1 MKKLIAL
8 LFVFLLHDVKAQEQF
23 TLESI
28 LEKANSNYPLIK
40 QRGLLE
46 QNRNFNLTALN
57 RLYLPQI
64 SINGQATY
72 QSDVTEIPIKINIP
86 GFSIDPLSNDQY
98 KVVADVNQVLF
109 DGGKIHQQK
118 NLTRANEM
126 VEQEKVNAEMQKM
139 REKVR
144 QLYLGV
150 LMMDE
155 QLKQVDLIE
164 SDLQNGINKM
174 QSSVK
179 NGTALRSH
187 LAVLQAEQH
196 KNNQRRTELNSS
208 RNSLIKTISL
218 FTGTTLDEKSKFSSP
233 QPTVLV
239 NESFLIN
246 RPELKVFEAQEKFTD
261 TQKKLLGVKSLPRL
275 SLFGQG
281 GYGKPGLNMLLN
293 EFDWFYIAGAR
304 LNWNLGALYSLTAE
318 RKSNVINKSSI
329 QVQKEIFLL
338 NASITAEQYRN
349 DISKYKHLILEDNEI
364 VALRDEIMKA
374 SKAQLDNGVITS
386 SDYLREMNAADQ
398 ARQNLL
404 LHQLQLIQTE
414 LDYNDYIAQP

>member
-1 MKKLIAL
+1 MKNLIL
-8 LFVFLLHDVKAQEQF
+8 LFLLLLFHDSKAQDIF

-28 LEKANSNYPLIK
+28 IEKANSNYPLIK
-40 QRGLLE
+40 QKGYLE
-46 QNRNFNLTALN
+46 QNRNFNLAALN
-57 RLYLPQI
+57 RAYLPQI

-86 GFSIDPLSNDQY
+86 GFSIDPLSKDQY
-98 KVVADVNQVLF
+98 KVVADVNQILF

-118 NLTRANEM
+118 NLTRASEL

-164 SDLQNGINKM
+164 NDLQNGINKM
-174 QSSVK
+174 QSAVK

-187 LAVLQAEQH
+187 LAVLQAEKH
-196 KNNQRRTELNSS
+196 KNNQRKTELSS
-208 RNSLIKTISL
+208 TRNTLLKTISL
-218 FTGTTLDEKSKFSSP
+218 FTGSTIDDKSKFISPLSSL
-233 QPTVLV
+233 QVQ
-239 NESFLIN
+239 ESFLIR

-304 LNWNLGALYSLTAE
+304 LQWNLGELYSLSAE
-318 RKSNVINKSSI
+318 RKSNAISKSSI
-329 QVQKEIFLL
+329 QVQKDIFLL

-349 DISKYKHLILEDNEI
+349 DINKYKQLISEDNEI
-364 VALRDEIMKA
+364 VALRNEIMKA

-386 SDYLREMNAADQ
+386 SDYIREMNAADQ

>member
-1 MKKLIAL
+1 MKNLIL
-8 LFVFLLHDVKAQEQF
+8 LFLLLLFHDSTAQDIF

-28 LEKANSNYPLIK
+28 IEKANSNYPLIK
-40 QRGLLE
+40 QKGYLE
-46 QNRNFNLTALN
+46 QNRNFNLAALN
-57 RLYLPQI
+57 RAYLPQI

-86 GFSIDPLSNDQY
+86 GFSIDPLSKDQY
-98 KVVADVNQVLF
+98 KVVADVNQILF

-118 NLTRANEM
+118 NLTRASEL

-164 SDLQNGINKM
+164 NDLQNGINKM
-174 QSSVK
+174 QSAVK

-187 LAVLQAEQH
+187 LAVLQAEKH
-196 KNNQRRTELNSS
+196 KNNQRKTELSS
-208 RNSLIKTISL
+208 TRNTLLKTISL
-218 FTGTTLDEKSKFSSP
+218 FTGSTIDDKSKFISPLSSL
-233 QPTVLV
+233 QVQ
-239 NESFLIN
+239 ESFLIR

-304 LNWNLGALYSLTAE
+304 LQWNLGELYSLSAE
-318 RKSNVINKSSI
+318 RKSNAISKSSI

-349 DISKYKHLILEDNEI
+349 DITKYKLLISEDNEI
-364 VALRDEIMKA
+364 VDLRNEIMKA

-386 SDYLREMNAADQ
+386 SDYIREMNAADQ

-404 LHQLQLIQTE
+404 LHQLQLIQTV

>member
-1 MKKLIAL
+1 MKNLIAL
-8 LFVFLLHDVKAQEQF
+8 LFVFLLCDVKAQETF

-40 QRGLLE
+40 QKGLLE
-46 QNRNFNLTALN
+46 QNRNFNLAALN
-57 RLYLPQI
+57 RAYLPQI

-72 QSDVTEIPIKINIP
+72 QSDVTEVPIKVNLP
-86 GFSIDPLSNDQY
+86 GFSIDPLSKDQY
-98 KVVADVNQVLF
+98 RIVADVNQVLF
-109 DGGKIHQQK
+109 DGGQIHQQK
-118 NLTRANEM
+118 NLLRANEQ

-155 QLKQVDLIE
+155 QLKQVELIE
-164 SDLQNGINKM
+164 SDLQSGVNKM
-174 QSSVK
+174 QSAVK
-179 NGTALRSH
+179 NGIALRSH
-187 LAVLQAEQH
+187 LAVLQAEEH
-196 KNNQRRTELNSS
+196 KNNQRKTELIST
-208 RNSLIKTISL
+208 RNTLLKTISL
-218 FTGTTLDEKSKFSSP
+218 FTGTTLEEKCKFISPKSSV
-233 QPTVLV
+233 QVQ
-239 NESFLIN
+239 EGFSIN

-281 GYGKPGLNMLLN
+281 GYGNPGLNMLLN
-293 EFDWFYIAGAR
+293 EFDYFYIAGAR
-304 LNWNLGALYSLTAE
+304 LNWNLGALYSFSAE
-318 RKSNVINKSSI
+318 RKSNLISKRSI
-329 QVQKEIFLL
+329 QLQKELFLL
-338 NASITAEQYRN
+338 NASIIAEQYRN
-349 DISKYKHLILEDNEI
+349 DISKFKQLISEDNKI
-364 VALRDEIMKA
+364 VALRNEIMKA

-414 LDYNDYIAQP
+414 LDYNDYIEQP

>member
-1 MKKLIAL
+1 MKNLIL
-8 LFVFLLHDVKAQEQF
+8 LFLVLLFLETTAQENF

-28 LEKANSNYPLIK
+28 IEKANSNYPLIK
-40 QRGLLE
+40 QKGYLE
-46 QNRNFNLTALN
+46 QNRNFNLAVLN
-57 RLYLPQI
+57 RAYLPQI
-64 SINGQATY
+64 SINVQATY
-72 QSDVTEIPIKINIP
+72 QSDVTEVPIKINIP

-98 KVVADVNQVLF
+98 RVVADVNQILF

-118 NLTRANEM
+118 NLTRANEI

-164 SDLQNGINKM
+164 NDLQNGINKM
-174 QSSVK
+174 QSAVK

-196 KNNQRRTELNSS
+196 KNNQRKTELNST
-208 RNSLIKTISL
+208 RNTLLKTISL
-218 FTGTTLDEKSKFSSP
+218 FTGTTLDDKSKFITPLSTL
-233 QPTVLV
+233 QVQ
-239 NESFLIN
+239 ESFLIR

-304 LNWNLGALYSLTAE
+304 LQWNLGELYSLSAE
-318 RKSNVINKSSI
+318 RKSNAISKSSI

-349 DISKYKHLILEDNEI
+349 DINKYKQLISEDNEI
-364 VALRDEIMKA
+364 VTLRNEIMKA

-386 SDYLREMNAADQ
+386 SDYIREMNAADQ

-404 LHQLQLIQTE
+404 LHQLQLLQTE
-414 LDYNDYIAQP
+414 LDYNDYIANP

>member
-1 MKKLIAL
+1 MKNLIL
-8 LFVFLLHDVKAQEQF
+8 LFLVLLFLETTAQESF

-28 LEKANSNYPLIK
+28 IEKANSNYPLIK
-40 QRGLLE
+40 QKGYLE
-46 QNRNFNLTALN
+46 QNRNFNLAALN
-57 RLYLPQI
+57 RAYLPQI

-98 KVVADVNQVLF
+98 KVVADVNQILF

-118 NLTRANEM
+118 NLTRASEM

-164 SDLQNGINKM
+164 NDLQNGINKM
-174 QSSVK
+174 QSAVK

-196 KNNQRRTELNSS
+196 KNNQRKTELSS
-208 RNSLIKTISL
+208 TRNTLLKTISL
-218 FTGTTLDEKSKFSSP
+218 FTSTTIDDKSKFITPHSTL
-233 QPTVLV
+233 QVQ
-239 NESFLIN
+239 ESFLIR

-304 LNWNLGALYSLTAE
+304 LQWNLGELYTLSAE
-318 RKSNVINKSSI
+318 RKSNAISKSSI

-349 DISKYKHLILEDNEI
+349 DINKYKQLISEDNEI
-364 VALRDEIMKA
+364 VALRNEIMKA

-386 SDYLREMNAADQ
+386 SDYIREMNAADQ

>member
-1 MKKLIAL
+1 MKNLIL
-8 LFVFLLHDVKAQEQF
+8 LFLLLLFHDSTAQDIF

-28 LEKANSNYPLIK
+28 IEKANSNYPLIK
-40 QRGLLE
+40 QKGYLE
-46 QNRNFNLTALN
+46 QNRNFNLAALN
-57 RLYLPQI
+57 RAYLPQI

-86 GFSIDPLSNDQY
+86 GFSIDPLSKDQY
-98 KVVADVNQVLF
+98 KVVADVNQILF

-118 NLTRANEM
+118 NLTRASEL

-164 SDLQNGINKM
+164 NDLQNGINKM
-174 QSSVK
+174 QSAVK

-187 LAVLQAEQH
+187 LAVLQAEKH
-196 KNNQRRTELNSS
+196 KNNQRKTELSS
-208 RNSLIKTISL
+208 TRNTLLKTISL
-218 FTGTTLDEKSKFSSP
+218 FTGSTIDDKSKFISPLSSL
-233 QPTVLV
+233 QVQ
-239 NESFLIN
+239 ESFLIR

-304 LNWNLGALYSLTAE
+304 LQWNLGELYSLSAE
-318 RKSNVINKSSI
+318 RKSNAISKSSI

-349 DISKYKHLILEDNEI
+349 DITKYKLLISEDNEI
-364 VALRDEIMKA
+364 VDLRNEIMKA

-386 SDYLREMNAADQ
+386 SDYIREMNAADQ

-404 LHQLQLIQTE
+404 LHQLQLLQTE

>member
-1 MKKLIAL
+1 MKNLIL
-8 LFVFLLHDVKAQEQF
+8 LFLILLIHDSTAQDSF

-28 LEKANSNYPLIK
+28 IEKANSNYPLIK
-40 QRGLLE
+40 QKGYLE
-46 QNRNFNLTALN
+46 QNRNFNLAALN
-57 RLYLPQI
+57 RAYLPQI

-72 QSDVTEIPIKINIP
+72 QSDVTEIPIKLNIP
-86 GFSIDPLSNDQY
+86 GFSFDPLSNDQY
-98 KVVADVNQVLF
+98 KVVADVNQILF

-118 NLTRANEM
+118 NLTRASEM

-164 SDLQNGINKM
+164 NDLQNGINKM
-174 QSSVK
+174 QSAVK

-196 KNNQRRTELNSS
+196 KNNQRKTELSS
-208 RNSLIKTISL
+208 TRNTLLKTISL
-218 FTGTTLDEKSKFSSP
+218 FTGSTIDDKSKFITPLSTL
-233 QPTVLV
+233 QVQ
-239 NESFLIN
+239 ESFLIR

-275 SLFGQG
+275 SFFGQG

-304 LNWNLGALYSLTAE
+304 LQWNLGELYSLSAE
-318 RKSNVINKSSI
+318 RKSNAISKSSI

-349 DISKYKHLILEDNEI
+349 DINKYKLLISEDNEI
-364 VALRDEIMKA
+364 VALRNEIMKA

-386 SDYLREMNAADQ
+386 SDYIREMNAADQ

>member
-8 LFVFLLHDVKAQEQF
+8 LFVFLLHDVKAQEPF

-28 LEKANSNYPLIK
+28 LEKANANYPLIK
-40 QRGLLE
+40 QKGLLE
-46 QNRNFNLTALN
+46 QNRNFNLVALN

-72 QSDVTEIPIKINIP
+72 QSDVTSVPININIP
-86 GFSIDPLSNDQY
+86 GLSIDPLSKDQY
-98 KVVADVNQVLF
+98 KVIADVNQVLF

-118 NLTRANEM
+118 KLTRASEL
-126 VEQEKVNAEMQKM
+126 VEQEKVNAELQKM

-155 QLKQVDLIE
+155 QMKQVDLIE
-164 SDLQNGINKM
+164 NDLQNGINKM
-174 QSSVK
+174 QSAVK
-179 NGTALRSH
+179 NGIALRSH
-187 LAVLQAEQH
+187 LAVLQAELH
-196 KNNQRRTELNSS
+196 KNNQRRTELIST
-208 RNSLIKTISL
+208 RNTILKTISL
-218 FTGTTLDEKSKFSSP
+218 FTGLTLDNKSKFITPISTL
-233 QPTVLV
+233 QVQ
-239 NESFLIN
+239 ESFIIR

-261 TQKKLLGVKSLPRL
+261 TQKKLLAVKSLPRL

-304 LNWNLGALYSLTAE
+304 LQWNLGELYSLSAE
-318 RKSNVINKSSI
+318 RKSNAISKSSI

-349 DISKYKHLILEDNEI
+349 DINKYQLLISEDNEI
-364 VALRDEIMKA
+364 VTLRNEIMRA
-374 SKAQLDNGVITS
+374 SKAQIDNGVITS
-386 SDYLREMNAADQ
+386 SDYIREMNAADQ

-414 LDYNDYIAQP
+414 LDYNDYISQP

>member
-1 MKKLIAL
+1 MKKLILFILVL
-8 LFVFLLHDVKAQEQF
+8 LFQESAAQESL
-23 TLESI
+23 TMESI
-28 LEKANSNYPLIK
+28 IEKANSNYPLIK
-40 QRGLLE
+40 QKGYLE
-46 QNRNFNLTALN
+46 QNRNFNLAALN
-57 RLYLPQI
+57 RAYLPQI

-72 QSDVTEIPIKINIP
+72 QSDVTEIPIKLNIP

-98 KVVADVNQVLF
+98 KVVADVNQILF

-118 NLTRANEM
+118 NLTRANEK

-155 QLKQVDLIE
+155 QLKQVNLIE
-164 SDLQNGINKM
+164 NDLQNGINKM
-174 QSSVK
+174 QSALK

-196 KNNQRRTELNSS
+196 KNNQRETELNST
-208 RNSLIKTISL
+208 RNTLLKTISL
-218 FTGTTLDEKSKFSSP
+218 FTGTLLDDKSKFVTPLSTI
-233 QPTVLV
+233 QVQ
-239 NESFLIN
+239 ESYSIS

-281 GYGKPGLNMLLN
+281 GYGNPGLNMLLN

-304 LNWNLGALYSLTAE
+304 LQWNLGELYSLPAE
-318 RKSNVINKSSI
+318 RKSNAISKSSI

-349 DISKYKHLILEDNEI
+349 DINKYKQLILEDIEI
-364 VALRDEIMKA
+364 VSLRNEIMKA

-386 SDYLREMNAADQ
+386 SDYIREMNAADL

>member
-1 MKKLIAL
+1 MKNLILLLLIL
-8 LFVFLLHDVKAQEQF
+8 LFQETTAQESF

-28 LEKANSNYPLIK
+28 IEKANANYPLIK
-40 QRGLLE
+40 QKGYLE
-46 QNRNFNLTALN
+46 QNRDFNLAALN
-57 RLYLPQI
+57 RAYLPQI

-72 QSDVTEIPIKINIP
+72 QSDVTEIPIIINIP
-86 GFSIDPLSNDQY
+86 GFSIDPISKDQY
-98 KVVADVNQVLF
+98 RVVADVNQVLF

-118 NLTRANEM
+118 NLTRASEM

-164 SDLQNGINKM
+164 NDLQNGINKM
-174 QSSVK
+174 QSAVK

-196 KNNQRRTELNSS
+196 KNNQRRTELNST
-208 RNSLIKTISL
+208 RNTLLKTISL
-218 FTGTTLDEKSKFSSP
+218 FTGTTIDDKSKFITPLSTL
-233 QPTVLV
+233 QVQ
-239 NESFLIN
+239 ESFLIR

-261 TQKKLLGVKSLPRL
+261 TQKKLLSVKSLPRL

-304 LNWNLGALYSLTAE
+304 LQWNLGELYTLSAE
-318 RKSNVINKSSI
+318 RKSNAISKSSI

-349 DISKYKHLILEDNEI
+349 DINKYKQLISEDNEI
-364 VALRDEIMKA
+364 VSLRNEIMKA

-386 SDYLREMNAADQ
+386 SDYIREMNAADQ

>member
-8 LFVFLLHDVKAQEQF
+8 LFVFLLHDVKAQEPF

-28 LEKANSNYPLIK
+28 LEKANANYPLIK
-40 QRGLLE
+40 QKGLLE
-46 QNRNFNLTALN
+46 QNRNFNLVALN

-72 QSDVTEIPIKINIP
+72 QSDVTSVPININIP
-86 GFSIDPLSNDQY
+86 GLSIDPLSKDQY
-98 KVVADVNQVLF
+98 KVIADVNQVLF

-118 NLTRANEM
+118 NLTRASEL
-126 VEQEKVNAEMQKM
+126 VEQEKVNAELQKM

-155 QLKQVDLIE
+155 QMKQVDLIE
-164 SDLQNGINKM
+164 NDLQNGINKM
-174 QSSVK
+174 QSAVK
-179 NGTALRSH
+179 NGIALRSH
-187 LAVLQAEQH
+187 LAVLQAELH
-196 KNNQRRTELNSS
+196 KNNQRRTELIST
-208 RNSLIKTISL
+208 RNTILKTISL
-218 FTGTTLDEKSKFSSP
+218 FTGLTLDNKSKFITPISTL
-233 QPTVLV
+233 QVQ
-239 NESFLIN
+239 ESFIIR

-261 TQKKLLGVKSLPRL
+261 TQKKLLAVKSLPRL

-304 LNWNLGALYSLTAE
+304 LQWNLGELYSLSAE
-318 RKSNVINKSSI
+318 RKSNAISKSSI

-349 DISKYKHLILEDNEI
+349 DINKYQLLISEDNEI
-364 VALRDEIMKA
+364 VTLRNEIMRA
-374 SKAQLDNGVITS
+374 SKAQIDNGVITS
-386 SDYLREMNAADQ
+386 SDYIREMNAADQ

-414 LDYNDYIAQP
+414 LDYNDYISQP